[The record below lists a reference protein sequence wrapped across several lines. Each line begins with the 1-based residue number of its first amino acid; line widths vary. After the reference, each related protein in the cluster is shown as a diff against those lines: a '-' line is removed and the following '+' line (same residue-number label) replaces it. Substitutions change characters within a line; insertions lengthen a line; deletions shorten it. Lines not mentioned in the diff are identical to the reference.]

1 MYLKSID
8 VIGFKSFANK
18 ITFEF
23 KPGIT
28 AIVGPNGSGK
38 SNVADAVRW
47 VLGEQS
53 AKQLRGSSMTD
64 VIFSGTE
71 HRSPQGYAQVAIT
84 LDNQDHSLPVD
95 YEEVTVTRRV
105 YRSGESEYLMNG
117 SSCRLRDIQE
127 LFFDTGI
134 GQEGYSIIGQGQIEK
149 ILSPRSE
156 ERRELFDEAVGIV
169 KYKKRKRIALKKLE
183 NERANLERVTDILG
197 ELTRQVGPLERQA
210 KNAKIYLEKRD
221 LLKDAEVRLFV
232 EETSKIAADLKQDE
246 QALSVVRDNLAQV
259 GGEYEE
265 VKQLYQGVEE
275 EQQQLEQALEAARA
289 VQTEHLEAYTG
300 VQNEVAV
307 LQVEERN
314 LTEKRSSMSA
324 VQDELRQRQER
335 LNSEVEAAAQAQRV
349 GGEIITLL
357 ETECVQLQQNLTDI
371 QKLLA
376 ADDQDLAQQNRS
388 ALSVL
393 ANRGDL
399 QGSLSSMKTELA
411 AMEERRQQLEEQIS
425 ALVDELADAQEEE
438 EALLTK
444 AGRLQADESA
454 GQEEKQRIR
463 QSIEEKDAEVKEAQQ
478 KLEQLRA
485 QYHQQRSRLETLTD
499 MEAGYE
505 GYSFSIQKVMERAKQ
520 VPGVVGVVADLIR
533 VEQRYET
540 AIEIALGARLHQ
552 IVTEDDRVAKDMI
565 RFLKE
570 KRFGRAT
577 FIPLSNISKKQPTD
591 GAGYRKTAGFIC
603 MANQAVD
610 CDVQYRHLI
619 DDMLGNTLL
628 FDDIEHATAAARAYG
643 HRLRIVTLEG
653 DLLNPGGSL
662 TGGSIKQSQHLLGRK
677 REIEALQK
685 QTEELRRA
693 AVALE
698 TAIFNGKNKRRSLWA
713 QMEGLDQQFT
723 DLNLQ
728 GETNRVKLEQ
738 TQSNIRRCREQLDI
752 IRAESEQLSKTVA
765 EKQAAFS
772 FAEQSWQASVQK
784 EQEISDAAKDLA
796 DLASLHR
803 QQEESLRSLIGQKQ
817 QDLALE
823 KQKKEAGQSEQ
834 LRLQEEL
841 KRIAEQLTETAA
853 ALEQIEEKQI
863 EIHGGLTEKEGR
875 ITALLT
881 VKEEDEQAVSR
892 LKEEKDRLYRDNKEF
907 LSRREALIEQKSL
920 LEKDEYRL
928 EDRVMRKQNF
938 LEERESHIWDEY
950 QLTPREARSKHSL
963 LQQAEDFT
971 EMALPE
977 QKRAIA
983 EIKKDIKALGSINV
997 NAIEE
1002 YQEVSQRYEFLR
1014 AQHSDLLEAEKALLG
1029 VVAELDQGMKQQF
1042 REQFALIQAEFQQV
1056 FAQLFGGGK
1065 GSIEMIDEAN
1075 VLETDIAIIAQP
1087 PGKKL
1092 QNMMQLSGGEKALT
1106 AISLL
1111 FAIQN
1116 LKPSPFCLLDEIEAA
1131 LDDSNVVRYAQY
1143 LHKLTDHTQFITITH
1158 RRGTMTAADRLYGIT
1173 MQEKGVSTLVSVNL
1187 IEDSLED

>member
-53 AKQLRGSSMTD
+53 AKQLRGSSMQD

-84 LDNQDHSLPVD
+84 LDNQDKSLPVD

-105 YRSGESEYLMNG
+105 YRSGESEYLLNG
-117 SSCRLRDIQE
+117 AGCRLRDIQE

-134 GQEGYSIIGQGQIEK
+134 GQEGYSIIGQGQIER
-149 ILSPRSE
+149 ILSARSE

-210 KNAKIYLEKRD
+210 KNARIYLEKRD
-221 LLKDAEVRLFV
+221 LLKDAELRLFV
-232 EETSKIAADLKQDE
+232 EETTKIGDDLKRDE
-246 QALSVVRDNLAQV
+246 QALSVVRDSLAQT
-259 GGEYEE
+259 GNEFEE
-265 VKQLYQGVEE
+265 VKQAYQGVEE
-275 EQQQLEQALEAARA
+275 QQQALETALETARA
-289 VQTEHLEAYTG
+289 EQASHQEVYTG
-300 VQNEVAV
+300 IQNENSV
-307 LQVEERN
+307 LQVELKN
-314 LTEKRSSMSA
+314 LEEKLNTLQQRRTALKSQSEQMSSALKTVEQDQQVGDEIIALLEQECVELEGQLAA
-324 VQDELRQRQER
+324 VQQ
-335 LNSEVEAAAQAQRV
+335 
-349 GGEIITLL
+349 
-357 ETECVQLQQNLTDI
+357 QLQE
-371 QKLLA
+371 
-376 ADDQDLAQQNRS
+376 DDQRLARQNRS
-388 ALSVL
+388 AMTVLSD
-393 ANRGDL
+393 RGDL
-399 QGSLSSMKTELA
+399 QGALSRMKAELDA
-411 AMEERRQQLEEQIS
+411 LAERIHQLEGQIEAS
-425 ALVDELADAQEEE
+425 INRLADAEEEE
-438 EALLTK
+438 EALLARTE
-444 AGRLQADESA
+444 RLEGAESEQQNEQAA
-454 GQEEKQRIR
+454 LKR
-463 QSIEEKDAEVKEAQQ
+463 QIEEQDVQVKQSQ
-478 KLEQLRA
+478 IKLEEIRA
-485 QYHQQRSRLETLTD
+485 NYHQQRSRLETLTD

-520 VPGVVGVVADLIR
+520 IPGVLGVVADLIR
-533 VEQRYET
+533 VTERYET
-540 AIEIALGARLHQ
+540 AVEIALGARLHQ

-577 FIPLSNISKKQPTD
+577 FMPLSAVSKKTLPASERYHQEP
-591 GAGYRKTAGFIC
+591 GFLC
-603 MANQAVD
+603 MADRAVE
-610 CDVQYRHLI
+610 CEPRFRKLV

-628 FDDIEHATAAARAYG
+628 FDDIEHATAAAKKHGY
-643 HRLRIVTLEG
+643 RLRIVTLEG

-662 TGGSIKQSQHLLGRK
+662 TGGSIKQSTHLLGRK
-677 REIEALQK
+677 REIEKLQK
-685 QTEELRRA
+685 STDALRREA
-693 AVALE
+693 TALDA
-698 TAIFNGKNKRRSLWA
+698 AIFNAKTKRRNLWA
-713 QMEGLDQQFT
+713 KVEEHEQQAASLQM
-723 DLNLQ
+723 Q
-728 GETNRVKLEQ
+728 GRTNQVKLEQ
-738 TQSNIRRCREQLDI
+738 IREQIRQQQEQLAVG
-752 IRAESEQLSKTVA
+752 RAEIAQLQKTEQ
-765 EKQAAFS
+765 EKSAAF
-772 FAEQSWQASVQK
+772 AHIQQSWQASKEK
-784 EQEISDAAKDLA
+784 EQEITDAAKDLA
-796 DLASLHR
+796 DLAALHR
-803 QQEESLRSLIGQKQ
+803 QQDESLRSLVGQKK
-817 QDLALE
+817 QDLAVAVQKNTALQAEQQRLKTEWQQNSRDSQAVELE
-823 KQKKEAGQSEQ
+823 LAAAAEALDMIIG
-834 LRLQEEL
+834 RQEEL
-841 KRIAEQLTETAA
+841 
-853 ALEQIEEKQI
+853 
-863 EIHGGLTEKEGR
+863 EGR
-875 ITALLT
+875 LAQLQQQKEADESRTAG
-881 VKEEDEQAVSR
+881 
-892 LKEEKDRLYRDNKEF
+892 LKAEKDRLYQDNKEF
-907 LSRREALIEQKSL
+907 LNRREALLEQKSL

-938 LEERESHIWDEY
+938 LEERENQIWEEY
-950 QLTPREARSKHSL
+950 QVTAREARQKHSL
-963 LQQAEDFT
+963 LQQADDF
-971 EMALPE
+971 AILAISE
-977 QKRAIA
+977 QKRIIA
-983 EIKKDIKALGSINV
+983 DIKKEIKSLGSINI

-1002 YQEVSQRYEFLR
+1002 YREVSERYEFLR
-1014 AQHSDLLEAEKALLG
+1014 AQHNDLLEAEKALLG
-1029 VVAELDQGMKQQF
+1029 IVSELDQGMKQQF
-1042 REQFALIQAEFQQV
+1042 KEQFALIQTEFQQV
-1056 FAQLFGGGK
+1056 FAELFGGGK
-1065 GSIEMIDEAN
+1065 GSIEMIDEGN

-1187 IEDSLED
+1187 IEDSLDD